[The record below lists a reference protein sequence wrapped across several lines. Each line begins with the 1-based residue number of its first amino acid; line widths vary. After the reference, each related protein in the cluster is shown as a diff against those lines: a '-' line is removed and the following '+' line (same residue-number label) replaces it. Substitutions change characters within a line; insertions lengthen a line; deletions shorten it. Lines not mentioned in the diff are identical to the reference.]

1 MNIDDKTTKALAASL
16 KYRQLRQELI
26 ASNIANAETPGYK
39 AKKIDFEDALARALD
54 TDEHRQMKTT
64 DAKHFDVGNGGFN
77 NLQPE
82 ITEST
87 DGIVSQDG
95 NTVDRDKELAEMAEN
110 KIMYDASV
118 QLLNKKLGLLK
129 YAIGSDNR

>member
-1 MNIDDKTTKALAASL
+1 MKIDDATIQALAASL

-39 AKKIDFEDALARALD
+39 AKKLDFEEALARALD
-54 TDEHRQMKTT
+54 TDGELKMKTS
-64 DAKHFDVGNGGFN
+64 DSKHFNVGGGGFN

-82 ITEST
+82 IYE
-87 DGIVSQDG
+87 DANGIVSPDG
-95 NTVDRDKELAEMAEN
+95 NNVDRDQEMAEMAEN

-129 YAIGSDNR
+129 YAITSGQ

>member
-1 MNIDDKTTKALAASL
+1 MNIDDKTTQALAASL

-39 AKKIDFEDALARALD
+39 AKKIDFEEALHRALD
-54 TDEHRQMKTT
+54 TDEQQTLKTT
-64 DAKHFDVGNGGFN
+64 DSKHFNVGGGGFN

-82 ITEST
+82 ITE
-87 DGIVSQDG
+87 DANGIVSPDG
-95 NTVDRDKELAEMAEN
+95 NTVDRDSEMAEMAEN

-118 QLLNKKLGLLK
+118 QLLNKKLALMK
-129 YAIGSDNR
+129 YAVGSDR

>member
-1 MNIDDKTTKALAASL
+1 MNIDDKTVQALAASL

-39 AKKIDFEDALARALD
+39 AKKIDFEEALARALD
-54 TDEHRQMKTT
+54 VDDELKMNTT
-64 DAKHFDVGNGGFN
+64 DPKHFNVGGGGFK

-82 ITEST
+82 IHE
-87 DGIVSQDG
+87 DANGIVSPDG
-95 NTVDRDKELAEMAEN
+95 NSVDRDQEMADMAEN

-118 QLLNKKLGLLK
+118 QLLNKKLGLMK
-129 YAIGSDNR
+129 YAIGSDR

>member
-1 MNIDDKTTKALAASL
+1 MKIDDPTIQALSASL

-39 AKKIDFEDALARALD
+39 AKKIDFEEALARALD
-54 TDEHRQMKTT
+54 VDDELKMKAS
-64 DAKHFDVGNGGFN
+64 DSKHFNVGGGGFN

-82 ITEST
+82 VYEDSNGITSM
-87 DGIVSQDG
+87 DG
-95 NTVDRDKELAEMAEN
+95 NNVDRDQEMADMAEN

-129 YAIGSDNR
+129 YAVGSGQ

>member
-1 MNIDDKTTKALAASL
+1 MNIDDKTIQALAASL

-54 TDEHRQMKTT
+54 VDDELKMNTT
-64 DAKHFDVGNGGFN
+64 DSKHFNVGGGGFN

-82 ITEST
+82 VHE
-87 DGIVSQDG
+87 DANGIVSPDG
-95 NTVDRDKELAEMAEN
+95 NSVDRDQEMADMAEN

-118 QLLNKKLGLLK
+118 SLLNKKLGLMK
-129 YAIGSDNR
+129 YAVGSDR